1 VVIDVDAD
9 YSEMAQQKLQHI
21 NGTIRSRVLF

>member
-1 VVIDVDAD
+1 AE
-9 YSEMAQQKLQHI
+9 YSDLAQEKLQHI